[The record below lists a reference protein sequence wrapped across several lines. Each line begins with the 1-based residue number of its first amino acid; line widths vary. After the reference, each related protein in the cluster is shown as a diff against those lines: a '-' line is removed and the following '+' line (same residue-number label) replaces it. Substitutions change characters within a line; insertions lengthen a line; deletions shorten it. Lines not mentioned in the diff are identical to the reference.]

1 MNGRATIAL
10 LATESQYQAFIML
23 SQPSLTGPAIALAAL
38 LALAVS
44 SHAQSPAAP
53 TSPSKLAPEELPE
66 IVITGEAFAGTKIQG
81 PFLPDV
87 MEGKIF
93 VGKKTSV
100 IDFDSLPQ
108 IQSDNYRQAFTK
120 TPGLLVSELSNN
132 SLLSLGSRGI
142 GDPHESQNLLVLR
155 NGVPF
160 VLDMFGYPTVY
171 YAPQLESVDRL
182 EYVRG
187 GSSLLYGPQPG
198 GSLNYVMHR
207 PRLDRP
213 FSFFTQNV
221 LGSGNLWNHFTSMD
235 GTSGRLSY
243 MVNYNHRMGDSFRSM
258 NSDFELNAGNVLLG
272 LDLTTDTRWL
282 LDFDFY
288 QSDAGEP
295 GGLTFTP
302 GAGALLYNA
311 DRNQSQ
317 LAFDR
322 VQVERYFAT
331 LSLEHDFNNETSM
344 VWKVFGGYSNRTSFR
359 QRGTGFGTAP
369 AGAAA
374 GTNTISEHRYYT
386 IGTDLRFS
394 HDWKAWSGEHHLTAG
409 LTAGRTNAPLINS
422 LGATPNARSGSV
434 YNDITRSTEYLALFV
449 ENQFKFGRL
458 SIIPGFRM
466 ESIYQSIEDH
476 VRLNSTTLAPLATR
490 NREDTEHVPLLA
502 LGFSYELTSTN
513 SLYLNFS
520 QGYKPATYADT
531 LPIDNNVANTDID
544 PGNTLTY
551 ELGYRGRP
559 SEFMNWD
566 TSVFYIDYDNRFG
579 QTTAGGITT
588 VGNTGRSR
596 NIGIDLAAEVDLVGV
611 IGGEKAVKRFGNLAL
626 HGAYEWLDA
635 EFVSGP
641 NTGLAPQYAPEH
653 LIRVGLTY
661 RWRERL
667 KLSLLHTYVSE
678 HYANDNNTLNFQIP
692 AYNVTDITL
701 EAKLWRENV
710 TLLAGLNNVFNEDY
724 YSRVRANGVDPAWGR
739 NFYAGIRFTF

>member
-1 MNGRATIAL
+1 MKHPPLTSA
-10 LATESQYQAFIML
+10 
-23 SQPSLTGPAIALAAL
+23 PSRSFGPAIAAAGLLFLAFA
-38 LALAVS
+38 
-44 SHAQSPAAP
+44 SHGRAQNAA
-53 TSPSKLAPEELPE
+53 SASIAAAEIEAMPE
-66 IVITGEAFAGTKIQG
+66 IVITGEAFSSTQIQG

-87 MEGKIF
+87 VDGKIF
-93 VGKKTSV
+93 AGKKTSV

-171 YAPQLESVDRL
+171 YAPQLEAVDRL

-221 LGSGNLWNHFTSMD
+221 LGSNSLWNHFTSVD
-235 GTSGRLSY
+235 GTIGRLSY
-243 MVNYNHRMGDSFRSM
+243 LVNYNHRQGDSFRTV
-258 NSDFELNAGNVLLG
+258 NSDFELNAGNILIG
-272 LDLTTDTRWL
+272 LDLSTDTRWL

-288 QSDAGEP
+288 KSDAGEP

-302 GAGALLYNA
+302 GPGALLYNA

-331 LSLEHDFNNETSM
+331 LSLEHDFNPDTTM
-344 VWKVFGGYSNRTSFR
+344 IWKVFGGYSNRTSFR
-359 QRGTGFGTAP
+359 QRGTGFGTLP
-369 AGAAA
+369 AGPAA
-374 GTNTISEHRYYT
+374 GTNTITEHRYYSL
-386 IGTDLRFS
+386 GTDLRLS
-394 HDWKAWSGEHHLTAG
+394 NEWAAWGGEHHLTTG
-409 LTAGRTNAPLINS
+409 LTAGRSYSPFQNS
-422 LGATPNARSGSV
+422 LGNTPNAQNGTV
-434 YNDITRSTEYLALFV
+434 FNDITRTTNYLALFV
-449 ENQFKFGRL
+449 ENQFKFGRF
-458 SIIPGFRM
+458 SIVPGFRF
-466 ESIYQSIEDH
+466 ESIYQGIEDH

-490 NREDTEHVPLLA
+490 DREDAAHVPLFA
-502 LGFSYELTSTN
+502 LGLAYDVTETSA
-513 SLYLNFS
+513 LYFNFS
-520 QGYKPATYADT
+520 QGYKPATYGDT
-531 LPIDNNVANTDID
+531 LPINNNVANTDIE
-544 PGNTLTY
+544 PGSTLTY
-551 ELGYRGRP
+551 ELGYRGQP
-559 SEFMNWD
+559 SDFFNWD
-566 TSVFYIDYDNRFG
+566 TSVFVIDYDNRFG

-588 VGNTGRSR
+588 VQNTGRSR
-596 NIGIDLAAEVDLVGV
+596 NVGIDFATEVDLIG
-611 IGGEKAVKRFGNLAL
+611 ILGGETAVKRYGNLAL
-626 HGAYEWLDA
+626 HAAYEWLDA

-641 NTGLAPQYAPEH
+641 NLGKAPQYAPEH
-653 LIRVGLTY
+653 LLRVGLTY
-661 RWRERL
+661 RWRDRL
-667 KLSLLHTYVSE
+667 KLSVLHTYVAE
-678 HYANDNNTLNFQIP
+678 HFADDNNTTNFTIP

-701 EAKLWRENV
+701 EAKIWRENV

-739 NFYAGIRFTF
+739 NFYAGLRFTF

>member
-1 MNGRATIAL
+1 
-10 LATESQYQAFIML
+10 ML
-23 SQPSLTGPAIALAAL
+23 PRKSLTGPAIALGAL
-38 LALAVS
+38 LALATA
-44 SHAQSPAAP
+44 SHAQSPTIKP
-53 TSPSKLAPEELPE
+53 EISSEELPE
-66 IVITGEAFAGTKIQG
+66 IVVTGEAFDGAKVQG

-93 VGKKTSV
+93 AGKKTSV

-213 FSFFTQNV
+213 FSLFTQNV

-243 MVNYNHRMGDSFRSM
+243 MVNYNHRIGDSFRSM

-272 LDLTTDTRWL
+272 LDLKTDTRWL

-302 GAGALLYNA
+302 GPGALLYNA

-331 LSLEHDFNNETSM
+331 LSLEHDFNEQTSM
-344 VWKVFGGYSNRTSFR
+344 VWKAFGGYSNRTSFR
-359 QRGTGFGTAP
+359 QRGTRFGTSP
-369 AGAAA
+369 TGPDA
-374 GTNTISEHRYYT
+374 GTNTINEHRYYT
-386 IGTDLRFS
+386 LGTDLRFS
-394 HDWKAWSGEHHLTAG
+394 HEWAAWGGEHHLTAG
-409 LTAGRTNAPLINS
+409 LTAGRTHAPLINS
-422 LGATPNARSGSV
+422 LGATPNARSGAV

-449 ENQFKFGRL
+449 ENQFKFGRFSL
-458 SIIPGFRM
+458 VPGFRL

-476 VRLNSTTLAPLATR
+476 VRLNSNTLAPLATR
-490 NREDTEHVPLLA
+490 DEQQTAHVPLLA
-502 LGFSYELTSTN
+502 LGLSYDLTAS
-513 SLYLNFS
+513 SALFFNFS
-520 QGYKPATYADT
+520 QGYKPATYADV
-531 LPIDNNVANTDID
+531 LPIDNNVANTNID
-544 PGNTLTY
+544 PGSTLTY

-559 SEFMNWD
+559 SEFINWD
-566 TSVFYIDYDNRFG
+566 TSVFCIDYDNRFG
-579 QTTAGGITT
+579 QTTDNTNGITT
-588 VGNTGRSR
+588 VQNTGRSR
-596 NIGIDLAAEVDLVGV
+596 NVGIDLAGEIDLVG
-611 IGGEKAVKRFGNLAL
+611 ILGGEGAVKRYGNLAL

-635 EFVSGP
+635 EFISGP
-641 NTGLAPQYAPEH
+641 NMGRAPQYAPEH
-653 LIRVGLTY
+653 LLRIGLTY
-661 RWRERL
+661 RWRDRL
-667 KLSLLHTYVSE
+667 KVSFLHTYVSE
-678 HYANDNNTLNFQIP
+678 HYANDNNTANFQIP

-724 YSRVRANGVDPAWGR
+724 YSRVRPNGVDPAWGR
-739 NFYAGIRFTF
+739 NFYAGLRFTF